1 MLRQQKKNSK
11 RNRNLDGSFFSWPG
25 WKGGLIDLGYSLR
38 PSSDWISFLSAAQP
52 TDQDGES
59 VILLVVVVGDHFSF
73 SHVQFFGGCEKEKK
87 CLKRGVKKEKLCLKS
102 KGCEKTKKLCV
113 KRQKL
118 CTSWRID

>member
-52 TDQDGES
+52 TDQGEES
-59 VILLVVVVGDHFSF
+59 VILVVVVVVVVVDHISF
-73 SHVQFFGGCEKEKK
+73 SYVQFFGGV
-87 CLKRGVKKEKLCLKS
+87 KRKKES
-102 KGCEKTKKLCV
+102 QKGCEKTKKLCLKRGV
-113 KRQKL
+113 KMQKL
-118 CTSWRID
+118 CTSWRIDLSK